1 MLLSLFKVEIETDS
15 EFEHFQD
22 ADEFEGFEEKEDK
35 PIAEP
40 KITIAKVPI
49 NLMLNWESYYLEILM
64 VAGLVVYFVNYLL
77 GLLSDIL
84 HLADYISCLIL

>member
-1 MLLSLFKVEIETDS
+1 MEIETDS

-22 ADEFEGFEEKEDK
+22 ADEFEGFEEKEEK

-49 NLMLNWESYYLEILM
+49 NLMFNWESYYLEILM
-64 VAGLVVYFVNYLL
+64 IAGLLVYFANYLL

-84 HLADYISCLIL
+84 YLLII